1 MKKFLII
8 ITCIIGIYLAID
20 HVYYYGNYTLG
31 FLNKTDEIQ
40 YFTKTEG
47 EKIRLKGDKHF
58 EDFEIRGVNMGLGIP
73 GHFATEY
80 AIDKDTYLR
89 WFKYIQDM
97 GANTIRVYTINHDDF
112 YEAFYEYNKNN
123 DNPLFLIHGVWVDD
137 YIQNS
142 HRDALDNEFIDAF
155 REDCKTLVDIIHG
168 RKKIRNF
175 NGLGRQIY
183 KRDVSEWVIGYILG
197 IEWEDVTVS
206 YTNRKKETK
215 DKVTYEGKY
224 MYTEG
229 ASAFEAMLC
238 EIGDTI
244 IEYESEKYGE
254 QRLVAFSNWAIT
266 DPFDY
271 PRDITNYFKK
281 IAKVDVE
288 NIKTTKE
295 FLSGQFASYHIY
307 SYYPDY
313 LNYMEPT
320 EEYIDRHGK
329 VNPYY
334 AYLKK
339 INEHH
344 EMPVVI
350 SEFGVPSSRG
360 MAQREYG
367 SWRSQG
373 NLSESK
379 QGEAIISC
387 YEDIMEAGSAG
398 SCIFS
403 WQDEWFKRTWNTMAH
418 VDLAKTPYWNDYE
431 TNEQNFGLLAF
442 DPGKERSASYVDG
455 DIEEWNKEHMVVQ
468 TEEANIS
475 MKYDEKFIY
484 FLVHKE
490 GFSEEEKLYIPIDIT
505 PKSGSTSI
513 HGLDFTSDRGMDF
526 LITINGKDNSRV
538 MVQERYDVN
547 RALNLK
553 LIEGID
559 AFTNP
564 PAKDSVKFRYINLM
578 LQTAM
583 DLIYKDSPKN
593 VVEVYETGKLVHGN
607 ANPNSSDFN
616 SLADFCINGDFI
628 EIKLPWQLLNF
639 SNPSEMMIHDDYYEK
654 YGVENLKINEMYVGI
669 TTNKKGNV
677 DMKSFDLEPWG
688 KKVTYHERLKKSYY
702 IVKDYWN
709 NN

>member
-8 ITCIIGIYLAID
+8 ITCIVGVYLAID
-20 HVYYYGNYTLG
+20 HVYYYENYTLG
-31 FLNKTDEIQ
+31 FLNNTEEIQ

-47 EKIRLKGDKHF
+47 DKILLKRRKDF

-80 AIDKDTYLR
+80 AIDKNTYLR
-89 WFKYIQDM
+89 WFKYIQEM
-97 GANTIRVYTINHDDF
+97 GANAIRVYTINHDDF
-112 YEAFYEYNKNN
+112 YEAFYEYNEDN
-123 DNPLFLIHGVWVDD
+123 DNPLYLVHGVWVDD

-142 HRDALDNEFIDAF
+142 HRDALDDEFIDVF
-155 REDCKTLVDIIHG
+155 REDCKTLVDVIHG

-175 NGLGRQIY
+175 KGLGKQVY
-183 KRDVSEWVIGYILG
+183 KKDISEWVIGYILG

-215 DKVTYEGKY
+215 DKITYEGKY
-224 MYTEG
+224 MYTED
-229 ASAFEAMLC
+229 ATAFEAMLC
-238 EIGDTI
+238 EIGDNI

-254 QRLVAFSNWAIT
+254 QRLVAFSNWATT

-271 PRDITNYFKK
+271 PEDITNYFKK

-288 NIKTTKE
+288 KIKTTEE

-320 EEYIDRHGK
+320 EQYIDRHGN

-360 MAQREYG
+360 MAQREYS

-373 NLSESK
+373 NLSENK

-387 YEDIMEAGSAG
+387 YEDIMDAGSAG

-418 VDLAKTPYWNDYE
+418 VDLAKTPYWNDYQ

-442 DPGKERSASYVDG
+442 DPGKKRSISYVDG
-455 DIEEWNKEHMVVQ
+455 DTEEWNNEDVVVQ
-468 TEEANIS
+468 SEEATLS
-475 MKYDEKFIY
+475 MKNDEKFIY

-490 GFSEEEKLYIPIDIT
+490 GLSEDEKLYIPIDLT
-505 PKSGSTSI
+505 PKSGSKSI
-513 HGLDFTSDRGMDF
+513 HGLDFTSHRGIDF
-526 LITINGKDNSRV
+526 LIKIEGKTNSRV

-547 RALNLK
+547 RALNLQ
-553 LIEGID
+553 LIEGKD
-559 AFTNP
+559 AFINP
-564 PAKDSVKFRYINLM
+564 PEKDSVKFRYINLM

-583 DLIYKDSPKN
+583 DLIYKDSEKN
-593 VVEVYETGKLVHGN
+593 VVDIYETGKLVHGN
-607 ANPNSSDFN
+607 ANPNNDNFN

-639 SNPSEMMIHDDYYEK
+639 SNPSKMMIHDDYFEK
-654 YGVENLKINEMYVGI
+654 YGIENLKINEIYVGI

-677 DMKSFDLEPWG
+677 DMRSFGLEPWG
-688 KKVTYHERLKKSYY
+688 KKITYHERLKKSYY